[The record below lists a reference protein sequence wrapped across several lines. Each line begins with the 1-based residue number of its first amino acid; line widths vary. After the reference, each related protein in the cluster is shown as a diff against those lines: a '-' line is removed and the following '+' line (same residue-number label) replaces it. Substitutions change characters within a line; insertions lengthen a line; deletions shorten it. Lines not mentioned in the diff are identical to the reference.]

1 MEISQNN
8 IYTNLPFQGRLYAI
22 DFLKLVSAAVIFLFH
37 CNMHLG
43 IQFKSLTPFISQGA
57 VVMDLF
63 FMLSGFALYYGYLDT
78 PLSGSTAL
86 AGFYRKR
93 LFAIYPLYLVIMLV
107 FLLVMDPASLTQKI
121 LELPIQLLLLQSWF
135 SGLFSYSHNGGTW
148 FLSCLAFCYLL
159 FPLLKVP
166 LERAGK
172 RRVCM
177 LLALV
182 YLLCAVSPHLVI
194 ACELP
199 NIYSSPLLRMLQF
212 FAGMLTAALVS
223 QGNSRVPKISP
234 FSWGVLALGSAA
246 ALVGMVSWFVRQEYC
261 LGHYVPYGFVTF
273 PLFLFLLTGA
283 VQVELGR
290 SSAPRW
296 GVALKTLSG
305 FAYPIFMAQFFLW
318 PPMRKL
324 ISARPQ
330 WFVSHGNW
338 KTFLLATLLCAVVT
352 LALYLFDTACQR
364 LLKKQALS

>member
-1 MEISQNN
+1 MVISQDNFH
-8 IYTNLPFQGRLYAI
+8 TNLPFQSRLYAI
-22 DFLKLVSAAVIFLFH
+22 DFLKLASAAIIFLFH

-63 FMLSGFALYYGYLDT
+63 FMLSGFALYCGYRDM
-78 PLSGSTAL
+78 PLSDRAAL
-86 AGFYRKR
+86 ATFYRKR
-93 LFAIYPLYLVIMLV
+93 FSSIYPLYLVIVLA

-121 LELPIQLLLLQSWF
+121 LDLPIQLLLLQSWF

-172 RRVCM
+172 RRVWM

-212 FAGMLTAALVS
+212 FAGMLTAALVFRQS
-223 QGNSRVPKISP
+223 SHAQKLPPLFWAGITACSFI
-234 FSWGVLALGSAA
+234 
-246 ALVGMVSWFVRQEYC
+246 ALVGVVSWFVGREYC

-273 PLFLFLLTGA
+273 PLFILLLMGA
-283 VQVELGR
+283 VQAEL
-290 SSAPRW
+290 SWCSAPRW
-296 GVALKTLSG
+296 GAAMKTLSG

-318 PPMRKL
+318 APMRNL
-324 ISARPQ
+324 ISARPR
-330 WFVSHGNW
+330 WFAAHGNW
-338 KTFLLATLLCAVVT
+338 KTFLLVSLLCAVLT
-352 LALYLFDTACQR
+352 LALYLFDTACQT
-364 LLKKQALS
+364 LLKKQAFS

>member
-1 MEISQNN
+1 MEITQNE
-8 IYTNLPFQGRLYAI
+8 IHAQPTFHSRLYAI
-22 DFLKLVSAAVIFLFH
+22 DFLKLCSVVIVFLFH

-63 FMLSGFALYYGYLDT
+63 FMLSGFALYCRYGDM
-78 PLSGSTAL
+78 PLSDRAAL
-86 AGFYRKR
+86 TIFYRKR
-93 LFAIYPLYLVIMLV
+93 FSSIYPLYLVIVLA

-121 LELPIQLLLLQSWF
+121 LDLPIQLLLLQSWF

-148 FLSCLAFCYLL
+148 FLSCLAFCYLQ
-159 FPLLKVP
+159 FPLLKVL
-166 LERAGK
+166 LERTGK

-212 FAGMLTAALVS
+212 FAGMLTAALVF
-223 QGNSRVPKISP
+223 QGNSRVPKLSP

-246 ALVGMVSWFVRQEYC
+246 ALVGVVSWFVRQEYC

-273 PLFLFLLTGA
+273 PLFLLLLTGS
-283 VQVELGR
+283 VQAELGR
-290 SSAPRW
+290 SFAPRW

-318 PPMRKL
+318 SPMRKL
-324 ISARPQ
+324 ISSRPQ

>member
-1 MEISQNN
+1 MEITQNE
-8 IYTNLPFQGRLYAI
+8 IHAQPTFHSRLYAI
-22 DFLKLVSAAVIFLFH
+22 DLLKFCSVVIVFLFH

-63 FMLSGFALYYGYLDT
+63 FMLSGFALYCRYRDM
-78 PLSGSTAL
+78 PLSDRAAL
-86 AGFYRKR
+86 AIFYRKR
-93 LFAIYPLYLVIMLV
+93 FSSIYPLYLVIVLA
-107 FLLVMDPASLTQKI
+107 FLLVMDPASLTQKV
-121 LELPIQLLLLQSWF
+121 LDLPIQLLLLQSWF

-148 FLSCLAFCYLL
+148 FLSCLAFCYVL

-172 RRVCM
+172 RRVWM

-212 FAGMLTAALVS
+212 FAGMLTAALVFRQS
-223 QGNSRVPKISP
+223 SHAKKITPLLWAGITACS
-234 FSWGVLALGSAA
+234 FI
-246 ALVGMVSWFVRQEYC
+246 ALVGVVSWFVGREYC

-273 PLFLFLLTGA
+273 PLFILLLMGA
-283 VQVELGR
+283 VQTELSW

-296 GVALKTLSG
+296 CVALKTLSG

-318 PPMRKL
+318 SPMRKL
-324 ISARPQ
+324 ISARSQ
-330 WFVSHGNW
+330 WFAVHGNW
-338 KTFLLATLLCAVVT
+338 KTFLLVSLFCAAVT
-352 LALYLFDTACQR
+352 LALYLFDTVCQR